1 MSTGL
6 VVLGALFLAYYAV
19 MLLAGMDFS
28 FVWLAGA
35 VVCIG
40 GGILWK
46 YLRTH
51 GQHLPPAVKVTG
63 IAAIAVLL
71 LLFLAVEGLIAGSMG
86 EKGEEDLDYVIV
98 LGAQVRGTK
107 PSKAL
112 RKRIDKAAEYL
123 KDNPRTKAVV
133 SGGQGNGE
141 DLSEARVM
149 YDCLLNAGI
158 SKDRLMMEDKSTSTV
173 ENLKFSAKLTGKSAR
188 IGLISQNF
196 HIYRAVHLARHQGF
210 ANVCGIAAPSEWIY
224 QPHFLV
230 REFFAVIK
238 EKLTGNM

>member
-6 VVLGALFLAYYAV
+6 VILGALFLAYYAV

-51 GQHLPPAVKVTG
+51 GQHLPPAVKG
-63 IAAIAVLL
+63 DRNCCHSSSAAAISGSGRADCRQHGRKGGGGP
-71 LLFLAVEGLIAGSMG
+71 GLCDRAGGPG
-86 EKGEEDLDYVIV
+86 E
-98 LGAQVRGTK
+98 GTK

-230 REFFAVIK
+230 REF
-238 EKLTGNM
+238 LQ